1 MGERPTT
8 PVRGKAN
15 TLTTNFETPAIAKH
29 TSTASY
35 VTGNLNQGRTALLID
50 IGESVPQISIE
61 SFLNNILPPLPEEVD
76 VDEVIA
82 KLKKQGHIT
91 RSNRWRAF
99 TVDPRHS
106 RLTEDKAFDPL
117 KEISNAIVKATAKL
131 TRADYVLELQNNP
144 NVIPS
149 SYTRSSK
156 TRPDGCLI
164 LRRRGDAIRWADI
177 GLSCEYKK
185 LTSKKEE
192 YDNVSKVIWSMHH
205 CMRDDPRRRFT
216 FGLTIEDTRM
226 KLWFCSRAELL
237 VSDSFDFMH
246 EHRIVTSFFISL
258 MYAKEH
264 EIGWD
269 PTMKFAKDGKGKIQY
284 HSDGTPRYDI
294 TVRTPEAEEV
304 VYHTIGV
311 LSDVGANAPLGRGTR
326 VWEARKVVG
335 NKEYGDPV
343 ALKDSWIDSDRDREG
358 DLSASL
364 RDSASSEEDREDI
377 DARFLTVLHHG
388 DVYIDGN
395 ADDTRTLMT
404 RSMEI
409 PSECSRYN
417 VHVPPEDIL
426 SGSNTGTGHYRTP
439 QEYRQKT
446 HKLPPTHHPKAHYR
460 IVFKEVCKPL
470 YKITSLALIL
480 KVLSHILHA
489 LQLMH
494 RSGWVH
500 RDIST
505 GNILV
510 DKDGNGRLGDLEYA
524 KRMGQ
529 PSSHEVR
536 TGTADFIAVEVDTQE
551 YQFTLVDGQG
561 TFSRDDDDKNNMR
574 SILTAPRKHQDR
586 KKYVST
592 RTDIAFR
599 YNPLHDLE
607 SAWWVAVYFL
617 FKRKVVHDSDE
628 HPAYK
633 ESLAD
638 QMVYAGQLFYNQT
651 KRLSA
656 MLNSRTFP
664 AMLPCLHRDV
674 QGLGQ
679 VLEDIRR
686 ELAHLYW
693 MAEQNIT
700 AIDHQ
705 VAGLLHQH
713 FAQSILEIS
722 DLCVEVGPLSPE
734 LRQDHQA
741 QTKDEP
747 EEGSSKQDSRKR
759 QREEVEEDR
768 DNIEE
773 STSRGSG
780 SRNGSPSTAP
790 PQRGRPTSKSK
801 KKRCQK

>member
-1 MGERPTT
+1 MHFSSDEP
-8 PVRGKAN
+8 
-15 TLTTNFETPAIAKH
+15 IWH

-35 VTGNLNQGRTALLID
+35 VTGNLNQGRTALLTD

-61 SFLNNILPPLPEEVD
+61 SFLNNILPPLPEGVD

-99 TVDPRHS
+99 KVDPRRS

-117 KEISNAIVKATAKL
+117 KEISNAIAKATAKL
-131 TRADYVLELQNNP
+131 TRADNALELQNNP

-304 VYHTIGV
+304 VYRTIGV

-335 NKEYGDPV
+335 NKEYGDSV

-364 RDSASSEEDREDI
+364 RDSAASEEDREDI

-417 VHVPPEDIL
+417 VQIPPEGIW

-439 QEYRQKT
+439 QEYNQEMIE
-446 HKLPPTHHPKAHYR
+446 PPPMHHPKAHYR
-460 IVFKEVCKPL
+460 IVFKEVCKPF

-480 KVLSHILHA
+480 KVLSHITDA

-536 TGTADFIAVEVDTQE
+536 TGTADFIAVEIDNQMYLFKSNPVNNSSS
-551 YQFTLVDGQG
+551 GNN
-561 TFSRDDDDKNNMR
+561 DDDTNDIE
-574 SILTAPRKHQDR
+574 SDGLPVRKLDAN
-586 KKYVST
+586 K
-592 RTDIAFR
+592 RTDSRFR

-607 SAWWVAVYFL
+607 SVWWVAVYFL
-617 FKRKVVHDSDE
+617 FKKKVVRDSGED
-628 HPAYK
+628 PAFK
-633 ESLAD
+633 KRLKT
-638 QMVYAGQLFYNQT
+638 QMVYARGLFYDKAVRGNVMRPGDVFFE
-651 KRLSA
+651 KLC
-656 MLNSRTFP
+656 
-664 AMLPCLHRDV
+664 CLDSVV
-674 QGLGQ
+674 QALGQ
-679 VLEDIRR
+679 ILE
-686 ELAHLYW
+686 ELRQELTDRYCQ
-693 MAEQNIT
+693 AERQVAT
-700 AIDHQ
+700 IDHK
-705 VAGLLHQH
+705 VADGLHKR
-713 FAQSILEIS
+713 FSKAFRDMSKG
-722 DLCVEVGPLSPE
+722 LCIEMGPLSLE
-734 LRQDHQA
+734 LRQNHQA
-741 QTKDEP
+741 QTKDKF

-759 QREEVEEDR
+759 QREQVEEDR
-768 DNIEE
+768 DDTEE
-773 STSRGSG
+773 LAPQGSG
-780 SRNGSPSTAP
+780 SRDGNPSAAP
-790 PQRGRPTSKSK
+790 PRRGRPTSKSK
-801 KKRCQK
+801 KKRRQK

>member
-1 MGERPTT
+1 M
-8 PVRGKAN
+8 
-15 TLTTNFETPAIAKH
+15 

-35 VTGNLNQGRTALLID
+35 VTGNLDQGRTALLID

-304 VYHTIGV
+304 VYRTIGV

-335 NKEYGDPV
+335 NKEYGDSV

-364 RDSASSEEDREDI
+364 RDSAASEEDREDI

-439 QEYRQKT
+439 QEFNQEMIES
-446 HKLPPTHHPKAHYR
+446 PPMHHPKAHYR

-470 YKITSLALIL
+470 HKITSLALIL
-480 KVLSHILHA
+480 KVLSHTIDA
-489 LQLMH
+489 LRLMH

-510 DKDGNGRLGDLEYA
+510 DKDGNGTLGDLEYA

-529 PSSHEVR
+529 LSSHEVR
-536 TGTADFIAVEVDTQE
+536 TGTADFIAVEIDSQK
-551 YQFTLVDGQG
+551 YLFK
-561 TFSRDDDDKNNMR
+561 SRPVNNSSSGNNDDDTSDIE
-574 SILTAPRKHQDR
+574 STALDERPDGLPLRKQDTSNR
-586 KKYVST
+586 MNI
-592 RTDIAFR
+592 RFR

-607 SAWWVAVYFL
+607 SVWWVAVYFL
-617 FKRKVVHDSDE
+617 FKKRVVRDSED
-628 HPAYK
+628 PAYNK
-633 ESLAD
+633 QLKT
-638 QMVYAGQLFYNQT
+638 QMVYASKLFYG
-651 KRLSA
+651 KERLAVLGHVEAFSD
-656 MLNSRTFP
+656 MLGCLDP
-664 AMLPCLHRDV
+664 AV
-674 QGLGQ
+674 QKLAQ
-679 VLEDIRR
+679 VLENIRQELTDRYYQAERQVATIDHKVADGLHKRFSKAFRDIRK
-686 ELAHLYW
+686 
-693 MAEQNIT
+693 
-700 AIDHQ
+700 
-705 VAGLLHQH
+705 GLC
-713 FAQSILEIS
+713 IEM
-722 DLCVEVGPLSPE
+722 GPLSLE
-734 LRQDHQA
+734 LRQNHQA
-741 QTKDEP
+741 QMKDKP
-747 EEGSSKQDSRKR
+747 EEGSSKQSARKL
-759 QREEVEEDR
+759 QWEEVKEDR
-768 DNIEE
+768 GNIEE
-773 STSRGSG
+773 SALQGSG
-780 SRNGSPSTAP
+780 SRDGNPSAAP
-790 PQRGRPTSKSK
+790 PRRGRSIVQSM
-801 KKRCQK
+801 KKRFRQK

>member
-1 MGERPTT
+1 MHSSSDEP
-8 PVRGKAN
+8 
-15 TLTTNFETPAIAKH
+15 IWH

>member
-1 MGERPTT
+1 MHSSSDEP
-8 PVRGKAN
+8 
-15 TLTTNFETPAIAKH
+15 IWH

-61 SFLNNILPPLPEEVD
+61 SFLNNILPPLPEGVD
-76 VDEVIA
+76 VDEVIT

-99 TVDPRHS
+99 KVDPRHS
-106 RLTEDKAFDPL
+106 RLMEDKAFDPL

-131 TRADYVLELQNNP
+131 TGADNVLDLQNNP

-164 LRRRGDAIRWADI
+164 LRRRGDVIRWADI

-226 KLWFCSRAELL
+226 KLWSCSRAELL

-335 NKEYGDPV
+335 NKEYSDPV

-417 VHVPPEDIL
+417 VQISPEDIL

-439 QEYRQKT
+439 QEYNQEMIE
-446 HKLPPTHHPKAHYR
+446 PMHHPKAHYR

-536 TGTADFIAVEVDTQE
+536 TGTADFIAVEIDSQKYLFQSQPDE
-551 YQFTLVDGQG
+551 DSSSG
-561 TFSRDDDDKNNMR
+561 SDDD
-574 SILTAPRKHQDR
+574 SGTSQ
-586 KKYVST
+586 VSENQSSSSALS
-592 RTDIAFR
+592 TDSSKGEDIRFR

-607 SAWWVAVYFL
+607 SVWWVAVYFL
-617 FKRKVVHDSDE
+617 IKKKVVRDSGED
-628 HPAYK
+628 PAYK
-633 ESLAD
+633 EDLAT
-638 QMVYAGQLFYNQT
+638 QMAYASQLFYG
-651 KRLSA
+651 KERLAALGHDKVFSK
-656 MLNSRTFP
+656 MLY
-664 AMLPCLHRDV
+664 CLHHPIVRKF
-674 QGLGQ
+674 GQ
-679 VLEDIRR
+679 VLEKIRQKLTR
-686 ELAHLYW
+686 RYRK
-693 MAEQNIT
+693 AERLGHIA
-700 AIDHQ
+700 AIDHRI
-705 VAGLLHQH
+705 ANRLHKRFSRKFLRISKGLC
-713 FAQSILEIS
+713 I
-722 DLCVEVGPLSPE
+722 EVGPLSTQ
-734 LRQDHQA
+734 LRQNHQA

-747 EEGSSKQDSRKR
+747 EDGSSKQNVRKR
-759 QREEVEEDR
+759 QREQVEEDR

-773 STSRGSG
+773 SAPQGSG
-780 SRNGSPSTAP
+780 SRDGNPSSVPLP
-790 PQRGRPTSKSK
+790 PVQPTSRSK
-801 KKRCQK
+801 KRRSRRK

>member
-1 MGERPTT
+1 M
-8 PVRGKAN
+8 
-15 TLTTNFETPAIAKH
+15 

-35 VTGNLNQGRTALLID
+35 VTGNLDQGRTALLID

-117 KEISNAIVKATAKL
+117 KEISNAIAKATAKL
-131 TRADYVLELQNNP
+131 TGADNVLDLQNNP

-304 VYHTIGV
+304 VYRTIGV

-335 NKEYGDPV
+335 NKEYGDSV

-364 RDSASSEEDREDI
+364 RDSAASEEDREDI

-409 PSECSRYN
+409 LSECSRYN
-417 VHVPPEDIL
+417 VQIPPEDIL

-439 QEYRQKT
+439 QEYNQEMIEP
-446 HKLPPTHHPKAHYR
+446 PPTHHPKAHYR
-460 IVFKEVCKPL
+460 IVFKEVCKPF

-480 KVLSHILHA
+480 EVLSHILHA

-536 TGTADFIAVEVDTQE
+536 TGTADFIAVEVDAQE
-551 YQFTLVDGQG
+551 YQFTLVLGQR
-561 TFSRDDDDKNNMR
+561 TFSRDDDDKKNMR
-574 SILTAPRKHQDR
+574 SILTAPRKRQAR
-586 KKYVST
+586 KKSVSMG
-592 RTDIAFR
+592 TDVAFR

-607 SAWWVAVYFL
+607 SVWWIAVYFL
-617 FKRKVVHDSDE
+617 FKKKVAHDSGEDS
-628 HPAYK
+628 AYK
-633 ESLAD
+633 KRLTT
-638 QMVYAGQLFYNQT
+638 QMVYANQLFYNEAKRVRVMTTST
-651 KRLSA
+651 K
-656 MLNSRTFP
+656 FP
-664 AMLPCLHRDV
+664 AMLRCLHPAV
-674 QGLGQ
+674 QGLGR
-679 VLEDIRR
+679 VLEDIRQ
-686 ELAHLYW
+686 ELTHLYW
-693 MAEQNIT
+693 MAEQNIA

-713 FAQSILEIS
+713 FAQSLLEIS
-722 DLCVEVGPLSPE
+722 EDLCIEVGPLSPE
-734 LRQDHQA
+734 PRQNH

-747 EEGSSKQDSRKR
+747 EEGSLKHNSRKR
-759 QREEVEEDR
+759 QREEVEEDK

-780 SRNGSPSTAP
+780 SRNGNPSTAP
-790 PQRGRPTSKSK
+790 PRQGRSIVQSM
-801 KKRCQK
+801 KKRLRQK